1 MSLEDVQLINEALSG
16 ARSAEGTVDLI
27 GLTRDPPESFADA
40 LDPGAEIR
48 GGRIV
53 AIDHYLDQDDARR
66 AAGVTSNREE

>member
-53 AIDHYLDQDDARR
+53 AIDLDQDDARR